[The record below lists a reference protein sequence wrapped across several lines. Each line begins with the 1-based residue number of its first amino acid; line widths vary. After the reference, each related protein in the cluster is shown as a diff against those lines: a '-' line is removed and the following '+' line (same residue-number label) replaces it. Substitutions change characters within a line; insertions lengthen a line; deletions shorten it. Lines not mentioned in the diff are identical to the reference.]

1 MTLTSRAFS
10 LVPTCAQNP
19 ILWMSYPL
27 QPQFPNMDAPTRSQP
42 TYTPSKPV
50 HSQQSSQA
58 WQPQAAPND
67 FAFYSP
73 PPQPQ
78 SQPMQPQQPYG
89 MHPQQPQQQ
98 QAEGWGSDSGVHM
111 RGGAGVGGGQMGQMG
126 HPPAFMPAAAQQLM
140 SNPMSSLAF
149 DYGKASFSRNLSWVM
164 SWLVALKYYFH
175 VNNRYVIAKIKVILL
190 PFLHSNWKRER
201 MESGGAGAG
210 GGAASGAP
218 LMGPNGHLL
227 DDNMA
232 PAYRPP
238 RDDLNAPDLYIPTMA
253 FVTFVL
259 VMGYAL
265 GTAGQFHPEVLGLTA
280 SRSLVLL
287 FFEVLGLKLG
297 LYLIAVGPA
306 QAPTS
311 LLDLVAY
318 ASYKYV
324 HCIVMIVLGLVA
336 GSFVFYGSI
345 VVLGALA
352 ALFMMRTMKRVCT
365 SGGGGPSGLGGDAA
379 SPHAGG
385 SFAMQSSYGQGK
397 HRRNYF
403 LLIVG
408 ALQIVFA
415 WFIVRTANQGF

>member
-1 MTLTSRAFS
+1 
-10 LVPTCAQNP
+10 
-19 ILWMSYPL
+19 MSYPL

-50 HSQQSSQA
+50 QPQQAPQA

-73 PPQPQ
+73 PQPQ
-78 SQPMQPQQPYG
+78 SVPMQPMQPQQPYG

-98 QAEGWGSDSGVHM
+98 QQQAEGWGSDSGAHM
-111 RGGAGVGGGQMGQMG
+111 RGGQMGQMG
-126 HPPAFMPAAAQQLM
+126 SMGVMGPGQQQPPAFMPAAASQLM
-140 SNPMSSLAF
+140 NNPMSSMAF
-149 DYGKASFSRNLSWVM
+149 DYGKASFAKNLSWVM
-164 SWLVALKYYFH
+164 SWLVSLKYYFH
-175 VNNRYVIAKIKVILL
+175 VNNAYVMRKIKIILV
-190 PFLHSNWKRER
+190 PFLHANWKREK
-201 MESGGAGAG
+201 MDNGGGGGGAG
-210 GGAASGAP
+210 GGAASAAP
-218 LMGPNGHLL
+218 LLVSPG
-227 DDNMA
+227 DDGQ
-232 PAYRPP
+232 PTAYRPP
-238 RDDLNAPDLYIPTMA
+238 RDDVNAPDLYIPTMA

-259 VMGYAL
+259 SMGYAL
-265 GTAGQFHPEVLGLTA
+265 GTAGQFHPEVLGITA
-280 SRSLVLL
+280 SRSMVLL

-297 LYLIAVGPA
+297 LYLIAVGPSSA
-306 QAPTS
+306 QAPPTS

-324 HCIVMIVLGLVA
+324 HCILMIVLGLLG
-336 GSFVFYGSI
+336 GSLVFYGSI

-365 SGGGGPSGLGGDAA
+365 AGIGGPSGLGGDAS
-379 SPHAGG
+379 SPHANNG

-408 ALQIVFA
+408 ALQIVFS